1 MVAFLPTVTLPL
13 TPPPRLAL
21 RRPAVRRPEAAAARR
36 PPPISATPPPPS
48 STSTDADADADAAAA
63 AARAENPRC
72 RTCGRATVLRGCDGN
87 GRVTGGLGAVLP
99 FWPIKAYRPCPDF
112 VAVGGK
118 YTRKGQSLDEIA
130 FGRKGDGDDV
140 SLADRLQGK
149 KK

>member
-13 TPPPRLAL
+13 TPPPRLSPLRPVA
-21 RRPAVRRPEAAAARR
+21 RRPAAAAAR
-36 PPPISATPPPPS
+36 PMAATPPP
-48 STSTDADADADAAAA
+48 STSTPTADADADADAAAA
-63 AARAENPRC
+63 AAARAADPRC
-72 RTCGRATVLRGCDGN
+72 RTCGRSSVLRGCDGS

-140 SLADRLQGK
+140 SLADRLKGK
-149 KK
+149 K

>member
-1 MVAFLPTVTLPL
+1 MAS
-13 TPPPRLAL
+13 PPA
-21 RRPAVRRPEAAAARR
+21 PAANADDDAADASDAAA
-36 PPPISATPPPPS
+36 
-48 STSTDADADADAAAA
+48 AAAA
-63 AARAENPRC
+63 AARAADPRC
-72 RTCGRATVLRGCDGN
+72 RTCGRATVARGCDGA

-140 SLADRLQGK
+140 SIGDRLKGK
-149 KK
+149 K

>member
-1 MVAFLPTVTLPL
+1 MVAFLPTVSLPL
-13 TPPPRLAL
+13 TPPPRLSPRRPVA
-21 RRPAVRRPEAAAARR
+21 RRPAAAAAR
-36 PPPISATPPPPS
+36 PMAATPPP
-48 STSTDADADADAAAA
+48 STSTPTADADADADAAAA
-63 AARAENPRC
+63 AARAADPRC
-72 RTCGRATVLRGCDGN
+72 RTCGRASVLRGCDGS

-140 SLADRLQGK
+140 SLADRLKGK
-149 KK
+149 K